1 MRLAISFSGGKDS
14 LVVLHRLLQKD
25 PSLPVVFVDTT
36 ISLPENLEYVKDLAD
51 EWGFDLKIYR
61 PPKDFFKVLLEK
73 RIWPRKNTR
82 WCYTYL
88 KMKAF
93 QKALWE
99 LGLDGFY
106 TGLRKEESSRRKDRP
121 IRYWN
126 VKARYWL
133 VNPII
138 DWSKEQVEAYIRKH
152 QLPINPCYKLY
163 GTTGCWYCPFLT
175 KQKVVRIA
183 LRHPELMEKL
193 IPYEEI
199 LEPAFYFNG
208 KPYSVKEIL
217 AQTPLLIKG
226 G

>member
-61 PPKDFFKVLLEK
+61 PPKDFFTLLSEK
-73 RIWPRKNTR
+73 RLWPRRNTR
-82 WCYTYL
+82 WCYTEL

-93 QKALWE
+93 QKAVRE

-106 TGLRKEESSRRKDRP
+106 TGLRKEESRFRMDRP
-121 IRYWN
+121 IKYWN
-126 VKARYWL
+126 AKARYWL
-133 VNPII
+133 VNSII
-138 DWSKEQVEAYIRKH
+138 DWTENQVQAYIRKH
-152 QLPINPCYKLY
+152 NLPVNPCYRLY

-183 LRHPELMEKL
+183 MRHPELIDKL
-193 IPYEEI
+193 APYEKI
-199 LEPAFYFNG
+199 IEPAFYFNG
-208 KPYSVKEIL
+208 KPCSVREIL
-217 AQTPLLIKG
+217 AQTPLVKG

>member
-61 PPKDFFKVLLEK
+61 PPKDFFTLLMEK
-73 RIWPRKNTR
+73 RIWPRMNTR
-82 WCYTYL
+82 WCYAEL

-93 QKALWE
+93 QKAARD

-106 TGLRKEESSRRKDRP
+106 TGLRREESWRRRDRP
-121 IRYWN
+121 IKYWN
-126 VKARYWL
+126 VKTRYWL

-138 DWSKEQVEAYIRKH
+138 NWTESQVQAYIRKH
-152 QLPINPCYKLY
+152 NLPVNPCYRLY

-175 KQKVVRIA
+175 KQKIVRIA

-193 IPYEEI
+193 IPYEEMI
-199 LEPAFYFNG
+199 EPAFCFNG
-208 KPYSVKEIL
+208 KLYSVEEIL
-217 AQTPLLIKG
+217 AQTPLVKG